1 MRLIHYLI
9 LIPFLAFPQGIDTL
23 NLPLIRVGDKGISVG
38 EFLERYEFTPQE
50 GKQSKGNKLNK
61 MENFAYTLIAEK
73 LWAKEAAALRMDT
86 TEAMRISAEAFE
98 KMFIRDALYKKM
110 IRDKVVITPAE
121 IKAGMI
127 RNSKKLFVRYL
138 FSEDREEIYNLYALI
153 NKGVPFDT
161 ILAESPEA
169 EEQLSPV
176 EIVFGQME
184 RTVEDSLFSLSLGEH
199 TAPIITP
206 DGWYIFKLVNKQEQA
221 GIFLD
226 PEHDSYKDAEKIIRL
241 RKEQEL
247 YAEFFAKFF
256 SQKNVDASFEPIKKL
271 SVAISGVI
279 TARINEEKISLAK
292 PYQLDAIDI
301 ILIKEKLGSSNLGYT
316 IVNIEGKKVSV
327 SDFLLEAAFNGL
339 SFKDPAP
346 EAVFRDV
353 NRLMR
358 KFIESELLVL
368 EGIRLGLKSD
378 PTVMKDLAVWKENY
392 LYQALES
399 LFRDSVK
406 VTDEEARFEY
416 DRIFKEKLFPAQL
429 NLFRIYSKSA
439 QVADTIA
446 RKLNSGIIIEN
457 LFKEYQSLMPAQIRG
472 GESGYFWVNEFG
484 EAGEIASRMEVGDV
498 YGPLRTGNEYL
509 IFKVIGKKSEK
520 TELPEKSFQEVK
532 ENIKTEIGF
541 RRLKSKIN
549 AYTVSLAVKYGFSLD
564 LQLMGQLDPTGIN
577 SFAVRSLGFGGSTP
591 AVPLLAPNYDWFLL
605 YLNTIQ
611 KMNP

>member
-1 MRLIHYLI
+1 MRLIHYLL

-23 NLPLIRVGDKGISVG
+23 NLPLIRIGERSVSVG
-38 EFLERYEFTPQE
+38 EFLERYELTPQE
-50 GKQSKGNKLNK
+50 GKQSKGNKFNK

-73 LWAKEAAALRMDT
+73 LWAKEAEALRLDT
-86 TEAMRISAEAFE
+86 TEAMRISSEAFE

-110 IRDKVVITPAE
+110 IRDKIEITPEE

-138 FSEDREEIYNLYALI
+138 FSEDREEIFNLYELI

-169 EEQLSPV
+169 EEQISPV
-176 EIVFGQME
+176 EIVFGQLE
-184 RTVEDSLFSLSLGEH
+184 RSVEDSLFNLRLGEH

-256 SQKNVDASFEPIKKL
+256 SKKNVDASFEPIKKL
-271 SVAISGVI
+271 SAAISDVI
-279 TARINEEKISLAK
+279 SARINEEKISIVK

-301 ILIKEKLGSSNLGYT
+301 VLIKEKLGSSNLGYT
-316 IVNIEGKKVSV
+316 IVNIEGKIVSV
-327 SDFLLEAAFNGL
+327 NDFLLEAAFNGL
-339 SFKDPAP
+339 NIKDPGP

-358 KFIESELLVL
+358 KFIESELLAL
-368 EGIRLGLKSD
+368 EGIKLGLKND
-378 PTVMKDLAVWKENY
+378 PAVMKDLAVWKENY

-406 VTDEEARFEY
+406 VSDEEARYEY

-439 QVADTIA
+439 EVADTIT

-457 LFKEYQSLMPAQIRG
+457 LFREYQALMPAGIRG

-484 EAGEIASRMEVGDV
+484 QAGEIASRMEVGEV
-498 YGPLRTGNEYL
+498 YGPLKIGDEYL
-509 IFKVIGKKSEK
+509 VFKVIGKKSEK

-532 ENIKTEIGF
+532 ENIKSEIGF

-564 LQLMGQLDPTGIN
+564 LKLMGQLDPTGIN

-591 AVPLLAPNYDWFLL
+591 AVPLLAPNYEWFFL